1 MTSLF
6 TRLRR
11 LLAIASTAVL
21 SLTAQ
26 AYTNLP
32 VDGVWSI
39 TSEQSL
45 AIGRAFVLET
55 QGSIT
60 AVTFYNYNTAGA
72 PTFYVGAGSLSAA
85 DTISLTF
92 NEPRGG
98 TCLGCS
104 PTSGALLSTPGA
116 ALFEFTSATTGYV
129 TLPREARKAIFKGNF
144 AWPEAPSGLRGGWLF
159 GYLTT
164 ATGYTSADFAS
175 LSIIGTATT
184 NGNGLVMNA
193 QGTIGCEYQITGS
206 LQGNVVCVTL
216 TSTGVADKGFMGKLW
231 GNQFDGLWMY
241 ASLKVLH
248 PFVARRF
255 LSANGD
261 IGIVKSAAEIAPSGF
276 ENGDALRAAIQSAT
290 ATFAAP

>member
-11 LLAIASTAVL
+11 LLAITSSAVL

-55 QGSIT
+55 QGSVT

-144 AWPEAPSGLRGGWLF
+144 AWPEAPSGLLGGWLF

-164 ATGYTSADFAS
+164 ATGYTFADFAF
-175 LSIIGTATT
+175 LSVIGNATT
-184 NGNGLVMNA
+184 EGNGLAMNA
-193 QGTIGCEYQITGS
+193 QRTIGCEYSISGAF
-206 LQGNVVCVTL
+206 QGKVTCVTIE
-216 TSTGVADKGFMGKLW
+216 GFLSKFIVGKLW
-231 GNQFDGLWMY
+231 GNQFDGEWSY
-241 ASLKVLH
+241 DNSLTVKH
-248 PFVARRF
+248 RFVARRF
-255 LSANGD
+255 ISTNGD
-261 IGIVKSAAEIAPSGF
+261 VGVIKGATEIAPTGF
-276 ENGDALRAAIQSAT
+276 ENEDALRAAIQRAT
-290 ATFAAP
+290 AAFAAP

>member
-55 QGSIT
+55 QGSVT

-144 AWPEAPSGLRGGWLF
+144 AWPEAPSGLLGGWLF

-164 ATGYTSADFAS
+164 ATGYT
-175 LSIIGTATT
+175 
-184 NGNGLVMNA
+184 GNGLAMNA
-193 QGTIGCEYQITGS
+193 QRTIGCEYSISGAF
-206 LQGNVVCVTL
+206 QGKVTCVTIE
-216 TSTGVADKGFMGKLW
+216 GFLSKFIVGKLW
-231 GNQFDGLWMY
+231 GNQFDGEWSY
-241 ASLKVLH
+241 DNSLTVKH
-248 PFVARRF
+248 RFVARRF
-255 LSANGD
+255 ISTNGD
-261 IGIVKSAAEIAPSGF
+261 VGVIKGATEIAPTGF
-276 ENGDALRAAIQSAT
+276 ENEDALRAAIQRAE
-290 ATFAAP
+290 AVFAAP